1 MASKTKLHLR
11 LPVALILALAS
22 ASATVNATVTVS
34 PEAVA
39 NESAEG
45 REGTGSK
52 DTYLALTADAVL
64 HGLAAGLD
72 ARPDSTGTAALANAS
87 DGTPNA
93 VALAVADQLPQGA
106 LRDWTAVA
114 SHQLDDMRGGF
125 DTSLHLTL
133 SFGIE
138 RAVYLNGAL
147 VTTTSFNLP
156 AMTGSRPD
164 DPAYATMPSSAVAL
178 VQNGAGNT
186 FASGP
191 STSPMAATVIQNTLN
206 NQTLQ
211 GVTTINAAANSLQL
225 LRANAFQTMMLES
238 LNQGVVPH

>member
-1 MASKTKLHLR
+1 MASKKTLHLR
-11 LPVALILALAS
+11 LPVALVLALAS
-22 ASATVNATVTVS
+22 ASATVNATVTIS

-52 DTYLALTADAVL
+52 DTYLALTAEAVL

-87 DGTPNA
+87 DGTPKK
-93 VALAVADQLPQGA
+93 VEVAVADQAPQGV